1 MLMNINKINVMFLCR
16 GVRSFICWTIQIWW
30 NLFVSDAVN
39 RNRLTSQVLCSA
51 IVLIPPIIIS
61 EVYSSMARLL
71 SPTYGTY
78 LITTWKKIETVCQL
92 MSVNTDRSL
101 SSVCVC
107 VVLTYTVVRFLSWL
121 EQYGVGLD
129 HVVNHIALRDLFGA
143 ELLWSRQVFPIVVAK
158 VIVADNGCWLSKAE
172 KLIKLL
178 FIR

>member
-1 MLMNINKINVMFLCR
+1 MDWISGKYYARKHKQNRCDVFCVG

-92 MSVNTDRSL
+92 MSVNTDTELVICLCLRRSHL
-101 SSVCVC
+101 HSGQVS
-107 VVLTYTVVRFLSWL
+107 LLARTVWGWTGPCRPPHCS
-121 EQYGVGLD
+121 
-129 HVVNHIALRDLFGA
+129 
-143 ELLWSRQVFPIVVAK
+143 
-158 VIVADNGCWLSKAE
+158 
-172 KLIKLL
+172 
-178 FIR
+178 